1 MILSRFSVFAVF
13 FFSSRR
19 RHTRCALVT
28 GVQTCAL
35 PISAD
40 GCQALQLAKE
50 YQPDIILANIN
61 LPGMDGYALAQA
73 LRVEVAVATTAII
86 LLSHQVVEDSR
97 AQSLKAGADDYISQP
112 LSTHEK
118 IGRAHV
124 CTPVTNAQLVAR
136 LMLQKK
142 IIQTHTLVY

>member
-73 LRVEVAVATTAII
+73 LRVEVAVATTDRKSVVLGKSVSVRVDLGGRRISKTKQTTGSIVSVILTAIN
-86 LLSHQVVEDSR
+86 Q
-97 AQSLKAGADDYISQP
+97 
-112 LSTHEK
+112 
-118 IGRAHV
+118 
-124 CTPVTNAQLVAR
+124 
-136 LMLQKK
+136 
-142 IIQTHTLVY
+142 

>member
-73 LRVEVAVATTAII
+73 LRVEVAVATTAI
-86 LLSHQVVEDSR
+86 LLPSPQAVEDPR
-97 AQSLKAGADDYISQP
+97 APSLKAGADDSLSHP
-112 LSTHEK
+112 LSTHELHARPDAMPALA
-118 IGRAHV
+118 RARRD
-124 CTPVTNAQLVAR
+124 TTQLTSDRRRVGK
-136 LMLQKK
+136 QSSN
-142 IIQTHTLVY
+142 